1 MGYAAGRG
9 DAVLTPNP
17 DPNVQPAALTH
28 PLAAWYPQ
36 PGVVAGGGGGAAAA
50 AAPLPQPGGPSGLA
64 VEPAPR
70 LQRTYTREELAARAD
85 ALALGIGSRVTAST
99 LLLACVVVILIG
111 AQSLLTT
118 MQQMERDLNTMN
130 EQLAIANGGL
140 VILNETMDSVPA
152 TSGHLETIVGT
163 VRDTSDQVTASVG
176 HIESM
181 VGTSAQ
187 LDQQLGAIAGSTT
200 EMRSSLEAAAGD
212 TEQLAGTIGS
222 LDRQLDPL
230 VTTQAQMLQ
239 GTRRMRAG
247 LDGMNQSLAYV
258 VRIMNYIA
266 APPTGGGMTIRA
278 DLPKQTL
285 PPLPG
290 IRAEVAPVPVFPRG
304 IWPVY
309 AQDPPAS

>member
-1 MGYAAGRG
+1 
-9 DAVLTPNP
+9 VLTPNP
-17 DPNVQPAALTH
+17 DPNVQPAAPAH
-28 PLAAWYPQ
+28 PLAAWYAQ
-36 PGVVAGGGGGAAAA
+36 SGLVAGGGGAAAA
-50 AAPLPQPGGPSGLA
+50 AAPLPEPGGASGLA
-64 VEPAPR
+64 GSPAPTPAAR
-70 LQRTYTREELAARAD
+70 PQRTYTREELAARAD
-85 ALALGIGSRVTAST
+85 ALALGIGSKVTAST

-111 AQSLLTT
+111 AQSLLAT
-118 MQQMERDLNTMN
+118 MQQMERDLNAMN

-163 VRDTSDQVTASVG
+163 VRDTSDQVTTSVG

-181 VGTSAQ
+181 VGTSEQ
-187 LDQQLGAIAGSTT
+187 LDEQLGAIAGSTT
-200 EMRSSLEAAAGD
+200 EMRSSLESAAGD

-247 LDGMNQSLAYV
+247 LDGMNESLAYV

-309 AQDPPAS
+309 AQDPPAR